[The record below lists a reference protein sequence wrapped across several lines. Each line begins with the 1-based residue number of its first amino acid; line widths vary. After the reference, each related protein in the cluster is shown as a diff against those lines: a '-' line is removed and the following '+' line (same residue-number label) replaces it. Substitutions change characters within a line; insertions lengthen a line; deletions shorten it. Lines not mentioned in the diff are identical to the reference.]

1 MNNITHTKEG
11 GVETRLEALV
21 HRLKEHGCRMTHQ
34 RVAVLRILA
43 GPHHLTAEQVF
54 QQLHQDFPMMSLAT
68 VYKTISLLKDIGE
81 LVELDFG
88 DGSSRFDASK
98 PYSHPHLTCLRCH
111 TVVDV
116 EIQQINQLA
125 QQVADSTR
133 YRVLSQRVDFFGL
146 CPECQTITL

>member
-1 MNNITHTKEG
+1 MDSIALKKE
-11 GVETRLEALV
+11 VDNETRLDALV
-21 HRLKEHGCRMTHQ
+21 NRLKEHGCRMTHQ
-34 RVAVLRILA
+34 RVAVLRILV
-43 GPHHLTAEQVF
+43 GPHHFNAEQVF
-54 QQLHQDFPMMSLAT
+54 QQLHRDFPMMSLAT
-68 VYKTISLLKDIGE
+68 VYKTIALLKDIGE

-146 CPECQTITL
+146 CPDCQKIRP